1 MKTNQP
7 MSEAQQELMS
17 KLMDGEISELELH
30 RLLKDCEQND
40 DMRAYWS
47 ELNLVQS
54 ANNFDD
60 VEIVTGTSFADS
72 VRAKID
78 GAQEEVATEQLTSKS
93 WWRPV
98 SQFAVAASVA
108 ALMVAVAPLVNLNS
122 TNDAGEFA
130 AFQSD
135 DETIYDLNAVLAL
148 QTPQNQ
154 QVSVQNG
161 YVGSNLNQA
170 DRKLM
175 STLDQGAF
183 VAEPKSPE
191 EQQRIARLMSEYMIL
206 HANSAGLNS
215 PSSVQNYLQVAP
227 KQ

>member
-1 MKTNQP
+1 MNTNQP
-7 MSEAQQELMS
+7 MSDAQQELMS

-30 RLLKDCEQND
+30 RLLKDCESND
-40 DMRAYWS
+40 EMRAYWS

-54 ANNFDD
+54 ANNFDE
-60 VEIVTGTSFADS
+60 VEVVSGTSFADS
-72 VRAKID
+72 VRAKIE
-78 GAQEEVATEQLTSKS
+78 GPQAAEVVEETTAKS

-108 ALMVAVAPLVNLNS
+108 ALMVAAAPLVSVNS
-122 TNDAGEFA
+122 NNETSEFV

-154 QVSVQNG
+154 QVSAQND
-161 YVGSNLNQA
+161 YVGSSLNQA
-170 DRKLM
+170 DRNLM
-175 STLDQGAF
+175 ASLDQGGF
-183 VAEPKSPE
+183 VAEPKSAE
-191 EQQRIARLMSEYMIL
+191 EQERIARLMSEYMIL

-215 PSSVQNYLQVAP
+215 TSSVQNYLQVAP